1 LKYSISDVNTSAETP
16 AATTPRH
23 RTIRSF
29 VVRAGRMTTGQQK
42 AMDQLWPR
50 FGLAFDTQPLDL
62 DALFGRSAP
71 RVLEIGFGNG
81 DHLTNLASARPEVD
95 FIGIEVH
102 PPGVGHLLHLVA
114 QGNLNNV
121 RASCHDAIEVLTEQ
135 LPPAS
140 LDELL
145 LLFPDPWHK
154 KRHNKRRI
162 VQDSFLDLVASRLK
176 PEGVLR
182 MATDWPPYAE
192 HMLECLQRSKHFAN
206 LSPTGDWMPR
216 DTHRSPTRFERRG
229 ERLGHEVRDLAAR
242 RVANS

>member
-1 LKYSISDVNTSAETP
+1 MKYSISDVNASAETP
-16 AATTPRH
+16 AAKTPRQ

-62 DALFGRSAP
+62 DALFGRSAR
-71 RVLEIGFGNG
+71 RVMEIGFGNG
-81 DHLTNLASARPEVD
+81 DHLATLASARPDAD

-102 PPGVGHLLHLVA
+102 PPGVGHLLQLVA
-114 QGNLNNV
+114 QSNLTNV
-121 RASCHDAIEVLTEQ
+121 RVSCHDAIEVLTEQ
-135 LPPAS
+135 LPAAS

-162 VQDSFLDLVASRLK
+162 VQDGFLDLVASRLK

-182 MATDWPPYAE
+182 MATDWLPYAE
-192 HMLECLQRSKHFAN
+192 HMLECLQRSKHLAN

-216 DTHRSPTRFERRG
+216 DAHRSPTRFERRG

>member
-1 LKYSISDVNTSAETP
+1 MKYSISDVNASAETP
-16 AATTPRH
+16 AAITPRH
-23 RTIRSF
+23 RTVRSF

-42 AMDQLWPR
+42 AMDELWPR
-50 FGLAFDTQPLDL
+50 FGLVFDTQPIDM

-81 DHLTNLASARPEVD
+81 DHLASLASTRPEAD

-102 PPGVGHLLHLVA
+102 RPGVGHLLHLVS
-114 QGNLNNV
+114 QGNLTNV
-121 RASCHDAIEVLTEQ
+121 RVSCHDAIEVLTEQ
-135 LPPAS
+135 MPEAS

-182 MATDWPPYAE
+182 MATDWLPYAE
-192 HMLECLQRSKHFAN
+192 HMLECLQRSKHFVN

-216 DTHRSPTRFERRG
+216 DAHRSPTRFERRG